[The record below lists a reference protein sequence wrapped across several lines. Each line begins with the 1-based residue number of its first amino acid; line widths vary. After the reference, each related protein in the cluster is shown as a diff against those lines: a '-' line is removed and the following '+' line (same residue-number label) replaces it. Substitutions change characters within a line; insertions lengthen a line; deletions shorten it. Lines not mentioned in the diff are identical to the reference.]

1 MSETAEPKSSY
12 EIKFGKRPLYVLL
25 GAVVGIA
32 LGAIAGESIS
42 FLEPFGLIFIRLLK
56 FIVGPLI
63 LVSIAHALTT
73 MNDFKRLG
81 KVFGYFMAYWAGAGI
96 IAAVIGFITA
106 TIMKPGVGVQ
116 LAEKATPVAGTT
128 LKAIIVSFFPTNSVQ
143 PFLEMQLVQVIVIA
157 ILVGIAIAILG
168 GTKEHK
174 KSADFLREL
183 LSSSLVL
190 IYKIVDMILWYAPIG
205 VFCLMAN
212 LIGTTGID
220 ALQSVAKMVLT
231 QWVAYII
238 ILLVLHPLIMLVILK
253 VTPFTFWKKMAPAMI
268 TGFAIQSSSG
278 TLPITL
284 GCTKKLGVPEDT
296 ADVILPLAATIN
308 MQAVAAEMP
317 IYALWVAQMY
327 QLELPFLS
335 IVVAIILG
343 VFGAAACAGVPGGG
357 ILIATITLTTLGLPL
372 TAVGWIAGIY
382 IFIDVLNTMTNVTC
396 DPLGVMC
403 VSKWMKEFNKEEFYA
418 KKV

>member
-1 MSETAEPKSSY
+1 VE
-12 EIKFGKRPLYVLL
+12 
-25 GAVVGIA
+25 
-32 LGAIAGESIS
+32 
-42 FLEPFGLIFIRLLK
+42 
-56 FIVGPLI
+56 
-63 LVSIAHALTT
+63 
-73 MNDFKRLG
+73 
-81 KVFGYFMAYWAGAGI
+81 
-96 IAAVIGFITA
+96 
-106 TIMKPGVGVQ
+106 
-116 LAEKATPVAGTT
+116 
-128 LKAIIVSFFPTNSVQ
+128 

-157 ILVGIAIAILG
+157 ILMGISIAILSG
-168 GTKEHK
+168 VKEQK
-174 KSADFLREL
+174 RATDFLRDL

-190 IYKIVDMILWYAPIG
+190 IYKIVDIVLWYAPIG
-205 VFCLMAN
+205 VFCLLAH
-212 LIGTTGID
+212 LVGTTGVD
-220 ALQSVAKMVLT
+220 ALQSVAKMVVT
-231 QWVAYII
+231 QWTAYII

-253 VTPFTFWKKMAPAMI
+253 ITPFTFWKKMAPAMI
-268 TGFAIQSSSG
+268 TGFAIQSSAG

-284 GCTKKLGVPEDT
+284 SCTKKLGVPEDA

-335 IVVAIILG
+335 VVIAIILG

-382 IFIDVLNTMTNVTC
+382 IFIDVLNTMTNITC
-396 DPLGVMC
+396 DPLGVMV
-403 VSKWMKEFNKEEFYA
+403 VSKWMKEFNREEYYA